1 MKIEIDQSGKLEN
14 TNISTVVGFSNG
26 KCKTII
32 ISSTEKIK
40 LQKYFRKI
48 GKRQIF
54 VYFSFAATIYLLLK
68 SERNINEICIDIEYP
83 GQTHLIKSFLLQ
95 LFLRTKRNIDKN
107 SFHFYCIGRKS
118 KAHIISINAFNLKCA
133 DIRITSKD
141 IISLYHKQKIGY
153 LMDA

>member
-14 TNISTVVGFSNG
+14 TNISTVIGFSNG
-26 KCKTII
+26 KTKTII
-32 ISSTEKIK
+32 ISSIDKIK

-54 VYFSFAATIYLLLK
+54 VYFSFAAMIYLLLK
-68 SERNINEICIDIEYP
+68 SERNIDEICIDIEYP

-95 LFLRTKRNIDKN
+95 LFLRTKRNVDKN
-107 SFHFYCIGRKS
+107 NFHFYCIGHKS
-118 KAHIISINAFNLKCA
+118 NAHIVSISAFNSKRA

-141 IISLYHKQKIGY
+141 IISLYEK
-153 LMDA
+153 